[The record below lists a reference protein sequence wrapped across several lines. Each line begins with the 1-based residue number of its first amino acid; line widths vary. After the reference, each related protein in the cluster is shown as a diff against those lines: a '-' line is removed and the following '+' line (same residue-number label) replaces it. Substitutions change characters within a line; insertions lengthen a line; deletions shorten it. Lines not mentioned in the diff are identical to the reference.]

1 MISSFQVFHFPL
13 VIWPFFQISNGN
25 FHFNFSNFFISN
37 FKNENFQFFHFKF
50 PWHISIFYFP
60 LVVWPN
66 FVKFQIRFFFNFF
79 HFPLMVL
86 PIFFNSNFKNNFFE
100 FSLWHKRIFSAA
112 RGCQIYLKITK
123 SYLLTLSTN
132 SHILHMVVWSNCKI
146 DGKVPIGVSL
156 SSSPG
161 TRLVR
166 FQHEHL
172 EKSVRPPTSLA

>member
-1 MISSFQVFHFPL
+1 MAYFNFLFP
-13 VIWPFFQISNGN
+13 FGGMAKFCQISN
-25 FHFNFSNFFISN
+25 
-37 FKNENFQFFHFKF
+37 
-50 PWHISIFYFP
+50 SI
-60 LVVWPN
+60 
-66 FVKFQIRFFFNFF
+66 FFNFF